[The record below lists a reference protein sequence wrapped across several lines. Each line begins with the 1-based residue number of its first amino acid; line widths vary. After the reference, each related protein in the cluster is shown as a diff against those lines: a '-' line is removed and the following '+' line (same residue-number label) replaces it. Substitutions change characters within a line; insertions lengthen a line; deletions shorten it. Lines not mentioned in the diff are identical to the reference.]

1 MSLQNEESEKMEGKP
16 EFLTAL
22 CEKNRRLILQN
33 NLRTDIM

>member
-1 MSLQNEESEKMEGKP
+1 MSLQNEESEKNGGET